1 MSTNNIKNKLK
12 RVSKSDNTWI
22 KKAKYRQE
30 NKAWLDIS
38 FAIAV
43 KIKSKLEENKKS
55 KEFPKSQKEL
65 AEALGCSPQYVNKLL
80 KGTENLQLETIT
92 RIERILSIHLIQVP
106 QFETTFIL
114 DTDNTMAYSK
124 PEEILKSEVSITS
137 YQEVLDAVIT
147 YDYELESTLKIADY
161 DY

>member
-43 KIKSKLEENKKS
+43 KIMSQLEENKKT

-65 AEALGCSPQYVNKLL
+65 AEAFGSSPQYINKLL

-92 RIERILSIHLIQVP
+92 RIERILNIHLIQVP

-114 DTDNTMAYSK
+114 DTDNIITFSK
-124 PEEILKSEVSITS
+124 PEKILRSEISITS

>member
-22 KKAKYRQE
+22 KKAKCRQE
-30 NKAWLDIS
+30 NKTWLDIS

-43 KIKSKLEENKKS
+43 KIMSQLEENKKS

-65 AEALGCSPQYVNKLL
+65 AEAFGCSPQYINKLL

-92 RIERILSIHLIQVP
+92 RIERILNVHLIQVP
-106 QFETTFIL
+106 QFELT
-114 DTDNTMAYSK
+114 
-124 PEEILKSEVSITS
+124 LKSN
-137 YQEVLDAVIT
+137 
-147 YDYELESTLKIADY
+147 STIF
-161 DY
+161 

>member
-65 AEALGCSPQYVNKLL
+65 AEVLGCSPQYVNKLL

-147 YDYELESTLKIADY
+147 YDYKLESTLKIADY